1 LSKRQERKQRRL
13 LEADES
19 SDEEEEQVSM
29 MILPDY
35 SSGCGEKDI
44 NVLGFV
50 LRYVWSSSS
59 SNSSSSSSNSS
70 GKSDLK
76 HSYSKHSRNLPPS
89 LPSSLCR
96 FAGLELLSNAD
107 LRMAYGR
114 R

>member
-1 LSKRQERKQRRL
+1 M

-59 SNSSSSSSNSS
+59 RNSS

-76 HSYSKHSRNLPPS
+76 HSYSKYSRNLPPS

-96 FAGLELLSNAD
+96 FAGQELLSNAD